1 MKRTA
6 AVIGLAMLALTLVS
20 MQTARATDGGGD
32 YWLGSKTGIAAWG
45 DPRFDFEMAGR
56 TALAWGEG
64 NVQKFYSYARF
75 EVEGSVAPIV
85 LYDLEFHEKA
95 GIVPRREERHPKDY
109 MRSFVALAHER
120 GKQVILAPG
129 KSLTIVRRAD
139 CVKRENETSAHAFIR
154 CRIPTVRSDWL
165 MLQAQNLE
173 CDSTTFSRFVFR
185 AASMVRA
192 RLMVELTVLFHDD
205 PCVTA
210 RRITHAWRS
219 VKDMSAVEGF
229 SLWCARRNGA
239 RPWSEQV
246 DLAKRAL
253 ALMV

>member
-1 MKRTA
+1 
-6 AVIGLAMLALTLVS
+6 
-20 MQTARATDGGGD
+20 
-32 YWLGSKTGIAAWG
+32 
-45 DPRFDFEMAGR
+45 MAGR
-56 TALAWGEG
+56 TALALGHG

-75 EVEGSVAPIV
+75 EAEGSVAPIV
-85 LYDLEFHEKA
+85 MYDLENHQKT
-95 GIVPRREERHPKDY
+95 GIAPRREERHPKDY
-109 MRSFVALAHER
+109 MRLFVALAHER

-129 KSLTIVRRAD
+129 KSLTNVPRAD
-139 CVKRENETSAHAFIR
+139 CMARRNETSAHAFIR

-173 CDSTTFSRFVFR
+173 CNRTTFSRFVVR

-192 RLMVELTVLFHDD
+192 RLMVELTVLFHDE

-210 RRITHAWRS
+210 IRIAKAWGS

-229 SLWCARRNGA
+229 SLWCARRNGT
-239 RPWSEQV
+239 RPWDEQV
-246 DLAKRAL
+246 DLAKGAL